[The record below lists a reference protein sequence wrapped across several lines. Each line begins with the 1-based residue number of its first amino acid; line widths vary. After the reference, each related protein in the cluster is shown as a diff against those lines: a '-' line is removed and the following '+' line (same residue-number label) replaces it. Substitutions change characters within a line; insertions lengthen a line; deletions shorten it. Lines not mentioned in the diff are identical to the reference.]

1 MGAIY
6 KRKDGRW
13 ACTITIEGERK
24 TLYGQTPEEVAA
36 RRDETLR
43 AVRVTTQAGSE
54 LLSDYLATW
63 LEQVVKT
70 RNRPSTYRSYEQ
82 IVRVH
87 IVPALGHIQLCNLK
101 PVQVQQMLN
110 DVYASGRSARTTQ
123 YVKRVLQRALNQAL
137 KWESVTRNVVLLV
150 DAPRAEKFEASV
162 LTEEQ
167 IEGFFKAVRGHRLEG
182 LYWLALL
189 GMRKGELIGL
199 EWKTVDLE
207 RGTLR
212 IVQGKTAAS
221 ARTLPLSATLVSVL
235 RRHAEQQQAE
245 RRAVGDRWQDYG
257 MVFPSSVGT
266 PLNPRNLTHHFKKT
280 LKQAGLPDIRF
291 HDLRH
296 TAATIMLE
304 QGQHPKVVQ
313 MVLGH
318 ATINMTMNIY
328 SHVSLKE
335 KVSAVESLEG
345 LFGRV
350 AG

>member
-1 MGAIY
+1 
-6 KRKDGRW
+6 
-13 ACTITIEGERK
+13 
-24 TLYGQTPEEVAA
+24 
-36 RRDETLR
+36 
-43 AVRVTTQAGSE
+43 
-54 LLSDYLATW
+54 
-63 LEQVVKT
+63 
-70 RNRPSTYRSYEQ
+70 
-82 IVRVH
+82 
-87 IVPALGHIQLCNLK
+87 
-101 PVQVQQMLN
+101 
-110 DVYASGRSARTTQ
+110 
-123 YVKRVLQRALNQAL
+123 
-137 KWESVTRNVVLLV
+137 
-150 DAPRAEKFEASV
+150 
-162 LTEEQ
+162 
-167 IEGFFKAVRGHRLEG
+167 
-182 LYWLALL
+182 
-189 GMRKGELIGL
+189 MRKGELIGL

-245 RRAVGDRWQDYG
+245 RRAVGDRWQDHG